1 MRRDASPFGRG
12 FWGSLKEEYRRDE
25 DRALGE
31 RRQRG
36 KPGRRADGAF
46 EKYAGRR
53 SKFGRIR
60 RPASTMCVKRRSCG
74 ALRRRLTE
82 REGRLPPS
90 DAGAVCRRG
99 RTSEV
104 EGGHT
109 APAGGA
115 ITG

>member
-1 MRRDASPFGRG
+1 MRRDASTFGRG

-25 DRALGE
+25 DRAFGE

-36 KPGRRADGAF
+36 KPGRRAEGAF
-46 EKYAGRR
+46 EKYVGRW

-60 RPASTMCVKRRSCG
+60 RPASTMCVKRRRGG

-104 EGGHT
+104 EGGQT